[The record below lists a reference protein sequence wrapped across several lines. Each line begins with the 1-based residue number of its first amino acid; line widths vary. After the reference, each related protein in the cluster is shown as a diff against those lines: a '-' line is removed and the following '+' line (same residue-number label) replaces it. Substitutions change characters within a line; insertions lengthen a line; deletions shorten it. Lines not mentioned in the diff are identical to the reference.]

1 MTDLH
6 TRILRWLDHAG
17 RTQAELAAFVG
28 VTPGAVCRWCSDEGP
43 SYPRMTRI
51 ARIAE
56 FFGVSVAHFLSYLP
70 PESSPS
76 SPASKAEG

>member
-1 MTDLH
+1 
-6 TRILRWLDHAG
+6 
-17 RTQAELAAFVG
+17 
-28 VTPGAVCRWCSDEGP
+28 
-43 SYPRMTRI
+43 MTRI